1 MYEELPVS
9 MAPHSATYTQDSSV
23 PIDLPSMPL
32 SEILSPFLA
41 LIRSP
46 LATAPITSAAL
57 NALHTFFVCGL
68 ISPNSPGIRPAL
80 AELSSTVSHSK
91 FESGTS
97 AVEEAVIFRI
107 ISVIHI
113 CMCGSV
119 GSLLGDVEVC
129 EMLETLLTTCCQIR
143 LSGKF
148 KDRNFA
154 QPVDSMTQR
163 YCEGALSTRCK
174 TLSVS

>member
-1 MYEELPVS
+1 MVYEELLVRR
-9 MAPHSATYTQDSSV
+9 APTLSPLLDATRDSNALV
-23 PIDLPSMPL
+23 DLSSMPL

-68 ISPNSPGIRPAL
+68 VSPNSSGIRPAL

-91 FESGTS
+91 FESGAS

-113 CMCGSV
+113 CICGSV
-119 GSLLGDVEVC
+119 GGFLGDVEVC
-129 EMLETLLTTCCQIR
+129 EMLETVLTTCCQIR
-143 LSGKF
+143 LSGEF
-148 KDRNFA
+148 DVGNSA
-154 QPVDSMTQR
+154 YLVDSITQR
-163 YCEGALSTRCK
+163 YCGGAPSTRCR
-174 TLSVS
+174 T

>member
-1 MYEELPVS
+1 
-9 MAPHSATYTQDSSV
+9 
-23 PIDLPSMPL
+23 MPL

-57 NALHTFFVCGL
+57 NALHTFFGSGL

-80 AELSSTVSHSK
+80 SELSSTVSHSK

-129 EMLETLLTTCCQIR
+129 EMLETVLTTCCQIR
-143 LSGKF
+143 LSGEF
-148 KDRNFA
+148 EDRNIA
-154 QPVDSMTQR
+154 QSAD
-163 YCEGALSTRCK
+163 
-174 TLSVS
+174 

>member
-1 MYEELPVS
+1 
-9 MAPHSATYTQDSSV
+9 
-23 PIDLPSMPL
+23 MPL

-57 NALHTFFVCGL
+57 NALHTFFVCEL
-68 ISPNSPGIRPAL
+68 ISPNSPGIRLAL
-80 AELSSTVSHSK
+80 AELSSTISHSK

-107 ISVIHI
+107 ISVIHACI
-113 CMCGSV
+113 CGSV
-119 GSLLGDVEVC
+119 GRFLGDVEVC
-129 EMLETLLTTCCQIR
+129 EMLETVLTTCCQIR
-143 LSGKF
+143 LSGEF
-148 KDRNFA
+148 DDRSVV
-154 QPVDSMTQR
+154 QLVDLVTQR
-163 YCEGALSTRCK
+163 YCGGAPSIRCK

>member
-1 MYEELPVS
+1 MT
-9 MAPHSATYTQDSSV
+9 ATRDQPA
-23 PIDLPSMPL
+23 PIDPSTMPL
-32 SEILSPFLA
+32 SEILSPFLS

-57 NALHTFFVCGL
+57 NALHAFFVCGL
-68 ISPNSPGIRPAL
+68 ISPNSPGIQPAL
-80 AELSSTVSHSK
+80 AELSTTVSHSK

-113 CMCGSV
+113 CICGSV
-119 GSLLGDVEVC
+119 GSFLGDVEVC
-129 EMLETLLTTCCQIR
+129 EMLETVLTTCCQIR
-143 LSGKF
+143 LSGEF
-148 KDRNFA
+148 DDRSFA
-154 QPVDSMTQR
+154 QLVDIGTQR
-163 YCEGALSTRCK
+163 CCGGAPSIRCR